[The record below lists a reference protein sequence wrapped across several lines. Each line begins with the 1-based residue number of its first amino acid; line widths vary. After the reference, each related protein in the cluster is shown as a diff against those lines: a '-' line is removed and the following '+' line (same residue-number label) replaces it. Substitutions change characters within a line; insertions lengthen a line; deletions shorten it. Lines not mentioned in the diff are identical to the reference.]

1 MALDSWLFV
10 VFTCAQFVLIFRNCR
25 RCIEFS
31 VITCKLKNLVGF
43 SGFAS
48 WPPWGLCP
56 LDPRWDSHYVLT
68 LPRLPCMYLTPT
80 FIYPL
85 LPRKWM
91 LYIRTF
97 CFNVKMNTFPGSQ
110 GFAVVSQL
118 PSSVKLLN
126 CSLYVCIVIRVA
138 VWEKVNI
145 GLIWSTDS
153 IPATS
158 HELLT
163 AVITMS
169 ITACKSF
176 FWRLIISWL

>member
-1 MALDSWLFV
+1 VPNLYLYFETVRDALK
-10 VFTCAQFVLIFRNCR
+10 
-25 RCIEFS
+25 FS
-31 VITCKLKNLVGF
+31 IITCKLKNFVGF

-68 LPRLPCMYLTPT
+68 LPRLPRMYLTPT
-80 FIYPL
+80 FLYPL

-97 CFNVKMNTFPGSQ
+97 CFNVKMNTFPSSQ

-118 PSSVKLLN
+118 PSFCQTLLN

-153 IPATS
+153 IPAKS
-158 HELLT
+158 HDTHDTQNIFIQFFTQLL
-163 AVITMS
+163 
-169 ITACKSF
+169 
-176 FWRLIISWL
+176 L